1 MLRVYASIAV
11 GCAAAVSIFARLVSG
26 KRNVTLR
33 NWRGILVLYLLGMG
47 SIRTVEFLI
56 ALVLGN

>member
-1 MLRVYASIAV
+1 MLRLYGSIAV
-11 GCAAAVSIFARLVSG
+11 GCAVAVSVFVRLVSG

-56 ALVLGN
+56 VLALGN

>member
-11 GCAAAVSIFARLVSG
+11 GCAAAAAIFAGLVSG

-33 NWRGILVLYLLGMG
+33 SWRGILVLYLLCMG

-56 ALVLGN
+56 TLVLGN